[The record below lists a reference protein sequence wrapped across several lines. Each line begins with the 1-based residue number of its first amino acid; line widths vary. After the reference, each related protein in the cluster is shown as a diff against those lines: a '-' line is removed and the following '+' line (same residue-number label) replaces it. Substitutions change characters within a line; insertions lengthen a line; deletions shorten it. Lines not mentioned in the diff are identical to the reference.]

1 MNWRD
6 TVEEV
11 AKYAPAVATALGGPG
26 VGGITAGAAAMVTS
40 ALGIRNTPAAL
51 VAALDDPVKRESLIR
66 LNNEHERE
74 LIGMRLQAEAVQ
86 AQEETKRLSEVNQTI
101 RSELAAEG
109 WWRAGWRPF
118 NGWMLSASLAAV
130 NFGLLAVVVL
140 DPTQLPVVVDVLIW
154 SVVAQGAVQ
163 GINIKKRSDDKQA
176 MMGQAPASWIEQILT
191 KKKIR

>member
-1 MNWRD
+1 MNWLD
-6 TVEEV
+6 AVEEV
-11 AKYAPAVATALGGPG
+11 AKYAPAVATALGGPA
-26 VGGITAGAAAMVTS
+26 VGGITAGAAKMVTS
-40 ALGIRNTPAAL
+40 ALGVRNSPAAL
-51 VAALDDPVKRESLIR
+51 VSALEDPAKRETLVR

-74 LIGMRLQAEAVQ
+74 LISIRLQAETAQ

-101 RSELAAEG
+101 RAELATEG

-130 NFGLLAVVVL
+130 NFGLLAVVIR

-176 MMGQAPASWIEQILT
+176 IMGRAPTSFMDS
-191 KKKIR
+191 IRTAKR